1 LQFDFLDIFELSRV
15 AMSKPQHTFRA
26 TIYKTGINY
35 CVDVPNT
42 ITKRLEKNKGYIR
55 ITGTVNDF
63 PFTKSLVPVKEG
75 PYRLFVNLATLKGA
89 TAKLGDRAN
98 FVIEQD
104 TFKKQ
109 KEYPVP
115 HSLKEALRKT
125 KLTKAFNEL
134 TPARRRDI
142 LKYLSYVKTDS
153 TMDKNINKLI
163 KQLQQ
168 QIRNVRIP

>member
-1 LQFDFLDIFELSRV
+1 MDEPR
-15 AMSKPQHTFRA
+15 HTFRA
-26 TIYKTGINY
+26 IIYKTGINY
-35 CVDVPNT
+35 CVDVPNA

-55 ITGTVNDF
+55 VKGTVNGF
-63 PFTKSLVPVKEG
+63 WFTKSLVPVKDG
-75 PYRLFVNLATLKGA
+75 PYRLFINMATLKGA
-89 TAKLGDRAN
+89 TAKLGDRAD

-125 KLTKAFNEL
+125 KLTKTFNEL

-142 LKYLSYVKTDS
+142 LKYLSYVKTET
-153 TMDKNINKLI
+153 TMEKNINKLT

-168 QIRNVRIP
+168 QIRDVRIP